1 MYIDYKKWNVM
12 LNFLCKLSCG
22 NKFCTESDDCLYA
35 LYLIFKLHFCSN
47 NFADSIICISL
58 YGLANIVSYVPG
70 RLLLTDYFIY

>member
-1 MYIDYKKWNVM
+1 MRT
-12 LNFLCKLSCG
+12 
-22 NKFCTESDDCLYA
+22 KFCTESDDCLLYA
-35 LYLIFKLHFCSN
+35 LYLIFKLHFCLN

>member
-1 MYIDYKKWNVM
+1 MYIDCKKWNVM

-35 LYLIFKLHFCSN
+35 LYLIFKLHFCLN